1 MKLTEKYLR
10 NLYAKMISQA
20 EKSERKGNL
29 DNANR
34 YLTAASNLSYIFYL
48 SYRDEK
54 ADYLLRKI
62 SQRITPIGNYK
73 KSSNTFRCV
82 FLDSSSVFNGGLTIQ
97 YMRAIETAGWDVL
110 YLSSQNMDSVK
121 ERDLREIILSNPKAK
136 IASIPHSLKGMNR
149 LQYMYDTIVNFN
161 PTNVFI
167 HMSPF
172 APYFAEVC
180 YALPKEITK
189 YLIDYTDHS
198 FLLGADCADYILEF
212 RDKGAFTACRYRGV
226 REDQIILLPYYPN
239 LFVSEY
245 KGLPEGCKGKKI
257 VLSGGNYWKIMDE
270 NGTFF
275 KMSKAILDANPEA
288 VMVYAGMGQEEP
300 VRELVNKFGIEDRF
314 YFLGWRKDI
323 NELFERADLYLS
335 TYPAIGGL
343 MGIYAGIKSK
353 PILALKSPNNGSSAE
368 TTICILDHYQISKES
383 IEEVVDESVRI
394 LRNPDYAREVG
405 ERIHK
410 CCVSREWFD
419 EQFKK
424 IVGTPHNYVHQVKQ
438 VDCEISKRSIEN
450 AIVYNE
456 KSGIWKKGLSR
467 YLGWLVIYI
476 KPSLFI
482 DAIYM
487 KVKNAIKMIKNDIKK

>member
-1 MKLTEKYLR
+1 MKLTEDSLR
-10 NLYAKMISQA
+10 NLYAKIISHA
-20 EKSERKGNL
+20 EKSERKGNI

-34 YLTAASNLSYIFYL
+34 YLTAASNLSYIFFL

-54 ADYLLRKI
+54 ADNLLRRI
-62 SQRITPIGNYK
+62 SQRITPIENYK

-110 YLSSQNMDSVK
+110 YLSSQNMDSAR
-121 ERDLREIILSNPKAK
+121 ERDLREIISSNSKVK
-136 IASIPHSLKGMNR
+136 FASIPHSLKGMNR

-161 PTNVFI
+161 PAHVFI

-198 FLLGADCADYILEF
+198 FLLGADCADYSFEF
-212 RDKGAFTACRYRGV
+212 REKGVSIARSYRGYKD
-226 REDQIILLPYYPN
+226 DQILLLPYYPN
-239 LFVSEY
+239 MFSSEY
-245 KGLPEGCKGKKI
+245 VGLPEECNGKKI
-257 VLSGGNYWKIMDE
+257 IFSGGNYWKIMNEDE
-270 NGTFF
+270 TFF
-275 KMSKAILDANPEA
+275 KMSKAILEANPEA
-288 VMVYAGMGQEEP
+288 VIVYAGVGQEAP
-300 VRELVNKFGIEDRF
+300 VRKLISKYGIEDRF
-314 YFLGWRKDI
+314 YLLGWRKDI

-335 TYPAIGGL
+335 TFPAFGGL

-353 PILALKSPNNGSSAE
+353 PILALKSPNNGNNAE

-383 IEEVVDESVRI
+383 IEDVVDESVRI

-419 EQFKK
+419 EQFKM
-424 IVGTPHNYVHQVKQ
+424 IVETPHNYVHQVKQ

-476 KPSLFI
+476 KPSLLF

-487 KVKNAIKMIKNDIKK
+487 KVKNAIKMIGN

>member
-1 MKLTEKYLR
+1 MKLTEDSLR

-20 EKSERKGNL
+20 EKSERKGKI

-34 YLTAASNLSYIFYL
+34 YLTAASNLSYIFFL

-54 ADYLLRKI
+54 ADNLLRKI
-62 SQRITPIGNYK
+62 SQSITPIENYK

-110 YLSSQNMDSVK
+110 YLSSQNMDSAR

-136 IASIPHSLKGMNR
+136 IASIPHSLKGKKR

-161 PTNVFI
+161 PANVFI

-198 FLLGADCADYILEF
+198 FLLGTDCADYVLEF
-212 RDKGAFTACRYRGV
+212 RDKGAFTANRYRGV

-239 LFVSEY
+239 LFASEY
-245 KGLPEGCKGKKI
+245 KGLPEGCKDKQI
-257 VLSGGNYWKIMDE
+257 ILSGGNYWKILDE
-270 NGTFF
+270 EGSFF
-275 KMSKAILDANPEA
+275 KMCKAILEANPEA
-288 VMVYAGMGQEEP
+288 VIVYAGMGQEEP
-300 VRELVNKFGIEDRF
+300 VRKFVAKYGIEKKF
-314 YFLGWRKDI
+314 FFLGWRKDI

-335 TYPAIGGL
+335 TYPAFGGL

-353 PILALKSPNNGSSAE
+353 PILALKSPNNSNNAE
-368 TTICILDHYQISKES
+368 TTICVLDYYPISKDT
-383 IEEVVDESVRI
+383 IDEVVKESKLI
-394 LRNPDYAREVG
+394 LSNSDYANEVG
-405 ERIHK
+405 DKIHK

-419 EQFKK
+419 EQFKE
-424 IVGTPHNYVHQVKQ
+424 IVESPRDHIYHIKDDNYKL
-438 VDCEISKRSIEN
+438 SKRSIEN

-456 KSGIWKKGLSR
+456 KSGVWKNGLSR

-476 KPSLFI
+476 KPSLLF

-487 KVKNAIKMIKNDIKK
+487 KVKNAIKMIGN